1 LIAGPSGNKFSM
13 SKRLLVVAASGVPA
27 YEVGRVIGRRYGS
40 DVDVHVVA
48 PASGLSRLAWLA
60 TDVDD
65 AREDAARRADGV
77 ARAVPTDRVE
87 TQVGDTDPV
96 QAIRDAL
103 TTFPADE
110 IVVLTAPEDQLSWL
124 EAGAAETADERFDLP
139 VTHLVVD

>member
-1 LIAGPSGNKFSM
+1 M

-27 YEVGRVIGRRYGS
+27 FEVGRVIGRRYGS
-40 DVDVHVVA
+40 DVDVHVLA

-60 TDVDD
+60 NAEDE
-65 AREDAARRADGV
+65 AREDAAHRAQEV
-77 ARAVPTDRVE
+77 AEAVPADRVE

-110 IVVLTAPEDQLSWL
+110 IVVLTSTEEQVSWL
-124 EAGAAETADERFDLP
+124 EEGAAETADERFDLP

>member
-1 LIAGPSGNKFSM
+1 M

-27 YEVGRVIGRRYGS
+27 YEVGHVIGRRYGS
-40 DVDVHVVA
+40 DVDVRVVA

-60 TDVDD
+60 SAEDD
-65 AREDAARRADGV
+65 ARADAADRAQGV
-77 ARAVPTDRVE
+77 AEAVPTDRVE
-87 TQVGDTDPV
+87 TEVGDTDPV

-110 IVVLTAPEDQLSWL
+110 IVVLTSTEEQVSWL
-124 EAGAAETADERFDLP
+124 EEGAAETADERFDLP